1 MPIEKLKLLKDEV
14 KNYPTSP
21 GVYLMKDRRKNII
34 YVGKASN
41 LKNRTSSYFV
51 NYKRQP
57 KKTQI
62 LLNNIDEIEYFVTS
76 SEEEALVLELNFIK
90 QYRPHYNIALKDDKS
105 FPYIKINT
113 QEEWPRVEI
122 TRRPLTDGARYFG
135 PYGNGV
141 SIKRTLKVMKRIF
154 PFRSCRSEVGW
165 HKTRPC
171 LEYDM
176 GRCLGPCSNKTTQ
189 EEYQAVIEKLIL
201 FLEGRHGAVLKELE
215 KEMKTA
221 SANQEFER
229 AAFYRDQITN
239 LKKILTY
246 QEMATKVK
254 GDRDAI
260 AFYQYEKATFGQI
273 FFVRSGKITGREGFF
288 LKHTQYESDINIMT
302 SFVKHF
308 YNSAME
314 IPPTILLQH
323 AITDRAVISNW
334 LRGKAGRA
342 VTISVPKKGP
352 KKELVDLVAE
362 NAKQGLES
370 MRFKLIKNERDT
382 CEPLIELQNTLG
394 LPVIPKRIEGYD
406 ISNLGGKMAVG
417 SMVVFEKG
425 KAVPAKY
432 RRFRIKTVDGADDYR
447 MLKEITSRRFG
458 HGDTGNDSEWGVLP
472 NLVLIDGGKGQ
483 LSSVLAAV
491 PVEITRKVSFIS
503 IAEENEEIYTP
514 DSNTPIVLPKNSLAL
529 QLLQRVRDEAHRFAI
544 TYHRSMCSKKSFESP
559 LDSIPGIGPK
569 RKKALL
575 EHFGSVAG
583 IREANVDEIARVKGI
598 TQELAENIKAGI

>member
-1 MPIEKLKLLKDEV
+1 MPTEKLKILKDEV

-41 LKNRTSSYFV
+41 LKNRTTSYFV
-51 NYKRQP
+51 NYKNQP
-57 KKTQI
+57 KKTQ
-62 LLNNIDEIEYFVTS
+62 LLLSNIEEIEYFVTS

-154 PFRSCRSEVGW
+154 PFRSCRSEAGW
-165 HKTRPC
+165 PKTRPC

-176 GRCLGPCSNKTTQ
+176 GRCLGPCSNKTTH
-189 EEYQAVIEKLIL
+189 EEYQAVIDKLIL

-221 SANQEFER
+221 SGNQEFER
-229 AAFYRDQITN
+229 AAFYRDQIIN
-239 LKKILTY
+239 LKKVLTY

-260 AFYQYEKATFGQI
+260 AFYRDEKETFGQI

-288 LKHTQYESDINIMT
+288 LKHTQYESDVNIMT

-323 AITDRAVISNW
+323 AIVDRTVISNW

-352 KKELVDLVAE
+352 KKELIDLVAE

-370 MRFKLIKNERDT
+370 MRFKLLKNEGDAS
-382 CEPLIELQNTLG
+382 EPLIELQNALG
-394 LPVIPKRIEGYD
+394 LPAIPTRIEGYD
-406 ISNLGGKMAVG
+406 ISNIGGKMAVG

-432 RRFRIKTVDGADDYR
+432 RRFRIKTVEGADDYR
-447 MLKEITSRRFG
+447 MLKEVTSRRFR
-458 HGDTGNDSEWGVLP
+458 HGDTGNDTEWGVLP

-491 PVEITRKVSFIS
+491 PGEIAMKISFIS
-503 IAEENEEIYTP
+503 LAEENEEIYTP
-514 DSNTPIVLPKNSLAL
+514 DSNTPIVLPKNSQAL

-544 TYHRSMCSKKSFESP
+544 TYHRSIRSKKSFESP
-559 LDSIPGIGPK
+559 LDSIPGVGPK

-575 EHFGSVAG
+575 EHFGSVSG
-583 IREANVDEIARVKGI
+583 IREANVDEIAKVKGI
-598 TQELAENIKAGI
+598 TLELAESIKAGL

>member
-472 NLVLIDGGKGQ
+472 NLLLIDGGKGQ

>member
-260 AFYQYEKATFGQI
+260 AFYQYEKETFGQI